1 MVLKGVIG
9 KSLRLLDD
17 ILIETI
23 IEKCQVLLDCF
34 GYELSSNTVIR
45 NNVENLDSISTTS
58 MKTDFSKTDFDCLS
72 STGSQQKHKKHSKS
86 EVCNIMENNVKINTI
101 SSSVARHHTKEEG
114 VRTVARTLEALP
126 LIARSAIEW
135 KKVFSVILMKLE
147 SINLPNEQYQKDK
160 NINHLCSSDKM
171 EDVEDESNHKHRPNP
186 LLFSAA
192 PGSTIPQPED
202 LGFSIPGLAMG
213 DHAAVHGSYLTVNE
227 PYTVRLKGDIF
238 GRGITEVRMSYTNG
252 DLEPFETN

>member
-1 MVLKGVIG
+1 
-9 KSLRLLDD
+9 
-17 ILIETI
+17 
-23 IEKCQVLLDCF
+23 
-34 GYELSSNTVIR
+34 
-45 NNVENLDSISTTS
+45 
-58 MKTDFSKTDFDCLS
+58 
-72 STGSQQKHKKHSKS
+72 
-86 EVCNIMENNVKINTI
+86 MENNVKINTI

-147 SINLPNEQYQKDK
+147 SINLPDEHYQKDK

-186 LLFSAA
+186 LLYSAA

-202 LGFSIPGLAMG
+202 LGFSIPGLAIG
-213 DHAAVHGSYLTVNE
+213 DSAAVHGSQLTVNE